1 MKTYEGFTK
10 IFRTFAGINMTRCL
24 VTAHSLEKLH
34 QRAWSGFWAR
44 SCARSVSRNSS
55 GSDWDGA
62 SVCVRCLR
70 GCVRASKCFP
80 LRIWPGVCWDRKKHI
95 YVCLYIVYTVTV
107 QKNVFYL
114 CVNEEGECS
123 NTSGPGTNTG
133 SSLAESESALLRCRA
148 LRSPSTSQGSRGGV
162 RGAGGSWREIRGR
175 FRVESRPKSAQK
187 RDWKNTERQE
197 EEGGKKKHTLY
208 IIVIK

>member
-1 MKTYEGFTK
+1 MIRFLGSKLRSECFTELERIGLRRGERVCEVSEGVC
-10 IFRTFAGINMTRCL
+10 AGVEVLPTENL
-24 VTAHSLEKLH
+24 
-34 QRAWSGFWAR
+34 AWSLLR
-44 SCARSVSRNSS
+44 QKETHL
-55 GSDWDGA
+55 
-62 SVCVRCLR
+62 CVFIHRVHGYR
-70 GCVRASKCFP
+70 P
-80 LRIWPGVCWDRKKHI
+80 
-95 YVCLYIVYTVTV
+95 
-107 QKNVFYL
+107 KNVFYL

-187 RDWKNTERQE
+187 RD
-197 EEGGKKKHTLY
+197 
-208 IIVIK
+208 